1 MRIVSKMNW
10 IIDAKAFEYDRHYS
24 ECKKNNQPFIK
35 ARINLETKRYLIFL
49 DMAGCDYRISKTGLK
64 KLQSFFEKNPDTHVT
79 LDREYCT
86 FDGVSEGALNQFLV
100 FLYDITQEYNE
111 PK

>member
-1 MRIVSKMNW
+1 MKWIVDS
-10 IIDAKAFEYDRHYS
+10 KAFEYDKHYS

-35 ARINLETKRYLIFL
+35 ARISPGTELYLVFL
-49 DMAGCDYRISKTGLK
+49 DMATCDYRLTKIGLDK
-64 KLQSFFEKNPDTHVT
+64 IHSFFQSSKLHIS

-86 FDGVSEGALNQFLV
+86 FDGVHKDNLNQFLT
-100 FLYDITQEYNE
+100 FLYDSIIEYNE